1 MSRHQ
6 SYSLSALFGAL
17 LLPGALAAQA
27 AVDPSVAPRAA
38 AMERMGGREEATE
51 MLGRYL
57 ATAPDDG
64 AAWLELGRFYL
75 LDSRAWHQAGH
86 VGDPTGPLFLDLAAT
101 ALDESLRLP
110 TDSGRLLRA
119 LVEVDRSSFAVEQG
133 GWAAATVAGAANAR
147 GVEPPAYVVEVGR
160 NLVNSCPI
168 GGVLVAGSDLTAV
181 GAWSVVLLGQDRA
194 DLVLFLPA
202 LYGTDSLYRVH
213 MAQTLQIDA
222 DLPVAE
228 ALTQA
233 GARRPVCLTPEADS
247 SMAPR
252 LPLSPIRLVRVA
264 GPAGVVDPS
273 PLSIIDLTAAWRTRQ
288 VGVVRQVADLYVQ
301 AARFNQVL
309 CASLLSPLGVRDRNV
324 CGR

>member
-1 MSRHQ
+1 MSRQ
-6 SYSLSALFGAL
+6 LSPLAAFFGAL
-17 LLPGALAAQA
+17 LLPVALAAQA

-38 AMERMGGREEATE
+38 AMERMGGRVEATE

-75 LDSRAWHQAGH
+75 LDSRAWHQGGH
-86 VGDPTGPLFLDLAAT
+86 VGDPPGSLFLDLAAT

-119 LVEVDRSSFAVEQG
+119 LVEVDRSSFEVEQG
-133 GWAAATVAGAANAR
+133 GWAAAGAAR
-147 GVEPPAYVVEVGR
+147 GSAVRNVEPPAYVVEAGR
-160 NLVNSCPI
+160 NLVTSCPI
-168 GGVLVAGSDLTAV
+168 GGVLVAGSDLAAV
-181 GAWSVVLLGQDRA
+181 GVWSIVLRGHDRA

-202 LYGTDSLYRVH
+202 LYGSDSLYRIR
-213 MAQTLQIDA
+213 MAEALQIDA
-222 DLPVAE
+222 VLPVAE
-228 ALTQA
+228 ALTRV
-233 GARRPVCLTPEADS
+233 GSRRPVCLTPDADS
-247 SMAPR
+247 STVPR
-252 LPLSPIRLVRVA
+252 LPLSPVRLVRVA
-264 GPAGVVDPS
+264 GPAGNLDPN
-273 PLSIIDLTAAWRTRQ
+273 PISIIDLTAAWRTRPA
-288 VGVVRQVADLYVQ
+288 GVVRQVADLYVQ